1 MAFDLIVN
9 QNTTSIKVKVIARW
23 NHRAISPHSSLD
35 GGCGN
40 AIMYKLPSGNMI
52 IKNDIY
58 SWSGSSRDEK
68 GARQMVILIQDTLI
82 LHSQDDIRNLF
93 DNCNISGAKTR

>member
-1 MAFDLIVN
+1 
-9 QNTTSIKVKVIARW
+9 
-23 NHRAISPHSSLD
+23 
-35 GGCGN
+35 
-40 AIMYKLPSGNMI
+40 MI